1 MSRNFFIS
9 LIILFLIPIASNAQ
23 STAYG
28 FRVGLNVSTILTSDL
43 EAING
48 TDAESFATNSGFHVG
63 GGVKFKFTDLFGI
76 RAELLFSQKGTKYT
90 FEGESFQVFLADN
103 GNKILANGSKNLSL
117 NITNAYLD
125 IPIVAYGKVG
135 NKLEFNGGVYVGFL
149 LSSTAAGQLEFNGNS
164 ALLNNAI
171 ENLILNLDY
180 NYSRDEGINT
190 PDDNTAFMFN
200 ADNAIINLP
209 ERVGAFFDK
218 DESSSGNPYGT
229 LDAGVTG
236 GISFFLNEG
245 LYVSAN
251 AQYGLID
258 VTKEEF
264 DFSQATNPDSN
275 LNLTTRNDSDTNLSV
290 QFSVGFSF

>member
-1 MSRNFFIS
+1 MSRNIFS
-9 LIILFLIPIASNAQ
+9 LVIFLFLIAFTSNAQ

-48 TDAESFATNSGFHVG
+48 ADAESYSTNSGFHVG

-76 RAELLFSQKGTKYT
+76 RAEILFSQRGTNYN

-103 GNKILANGSKNLSL
+103 GNKILANGPKTLSL

-125 IPIVAYGKVG
+125 IPVVAYGKLG
-135 NKLEFNGGVYVGFL
+135 SKLEFNGGVYVGFL
-149 LSSTAAGQLEFNGNS
+149 LSSTAAGQLEFSGNS
-164 ALLNNAI
+164 ALLNNPI
-171 ENLILNLDY
+171 EDLILNLDY
-180 NYSRDEGINT
+180 NYSRNEGINT
-190 PDDNTAFMFN
+190 PDDDTAFMFT
-200 ADNAIINLP
+200 ADNEVINLP

-218 DESSSGNPYGT
+218 DESNSDNPYST
-229 LDAGVTG
+229 IDAGLTG

-251 AQYGLID
+251 AQYGLVD
-258 VTKEEF
+258 VTKEDF
-264 DFSQATNPDSN
+264 DFSQITSSLTP
-275 LNLTTRNDSDTNLSV
+275 TTRNDNDTNLSV

>member
-1 MSRNFFIS
+1 MSRNFFS
-9 LIILFLIPIASNAQ
+9 LLIFLFLVPLASNAQ

-48 TDAESFATNSGFHVG
+48 TDLESLSTNSGFHVG
-63 GGVKFKFTDLFGI
+63 GGIKFKFTDLFGI
-76 RAELLFSQKGTKYT
+76 RVELLFSQKGTKST
-90 FEGESFQVFLADN
+90 FEGESFQIFLADN
-103 GNKILANGSKNLSL
+103 GNKILANGTKNLSL

-125 IPIVAYGKVG
+125 IPIVAYGKIG
-135 NKLEFNGGVYVGFL
+135 NKLELNGGVYAGFL
-149 LSSTAAGQLEFNGNS
+149 LSSTAAGQLRFNGNS
-164 ALLNNAI
+164 ANLNNPI
-171 ENLILNLDY
+171 EVVLNLDY

-190 PDDNTAFMFN
+190 PDENTAFTIN
-200 ADNAIINLP
+200 ADGEIINLP

-218 DESSSGNPYGT
+218 DETNSGNPFGV
-229 LDAGVTG
+229 LDAGLTG
-236 GISFFLNEG
+236 GIAFFLNEG

-264 DFSQATNPDSN
+264 DFSQTTISGLN
-275 LNLTTRNDSDTNLSV
+275 LNTRNDNDTNLSF

>member
-1 MSRNFFIS
+1 MSRNFFS
-9 LIILFLIPIASNAQ
+9 LLILLFLIPLASNAQ

-43 EAING
+43 EAINDV
-48 TDAESFATNSGFHVG
+48 DAESYATNSGFHVG

-76 RAELLFSQKGTKYT
+76 RAEVVFSQKGTKYT
-90 FEGESFQVFLADN
+90 FEGEGAQIFIADN
-103 GNKILANGSKNLSL
+103 GTKILANGNKNLSL
-117 NITNAYLD
+117 SITNAYLD
-125 IPIVAYGKVG
+125 IPIVAYGKLG
-135 NKLEFNGGVYVGFL
+135 NKLEFNGGFYAGIL
-149 LSSTAAGQLEFNGNS
+149 LSSTAAGQLTFNGNS
-164 ALLNNAI
+164 AALNNPI
-171 ENLILNLDY
+171 DELSLNLDY

-190 PDDNTAFMFN
+190 PDEDIAFTFN
-200 ADNAIINLP
+200 ADNEIINLP

-218 DESSSGNPYGT
+218 DESDSGNPFGVF
-229 LDAGVTG
+229 DAGLTG

-264 DFSQATNPDSN
+264 DFSQTTISGLDFA
-275 LNLTTRNDSDTNLSV
+275 TRNDSDTNLSF
-290 QFSVGFSF
+290 QFSVGFTF